1 MQTDR
6 TTHRCRATR
15 GFTLLEVILALA
27 ILAGAVAVVG
37 EAVRLGRRNAEAARL
52 LTTAQLLAAST
63 MAEVSTGV
71 VAAESVQDEPFES
84 APDWQY
90 SIDVQALADL
100 EGLVEVTVT
109 VTPTHGGSQSI
120 EFSLTRWMVD
130 PAIEADGLDAADVEA
145 ADGSSTNSDGGTGG

>member
-1 MQTDR
+1 MRTDR
-6 TTHRCRATR
+6 TAYRCRTTQ

-63 MAEVSTGV
+63 MAEVSTGI

-84 APDWQY
+84 APDWHY
-90 SIDVQALADL
+90 SIEVQSLTDM
-100 EGLVEVTVT
+100 EGLVEVAVT
-109 VTPTHGGSQSI
+109 VALANSGRQSI
-120 EFSLTRWMVD
+120 EFSLKRWMVD
-130 PAIEADGLDAADVEA
+130 PEIEADRLDAADDQ
-145 ADGSSTNSDGGTGG
+145 ADSSDGGTGG

>member
-1 MQTDR
+1 MRTDR
-6 TTHRCRATR
+6 TTHRCRATQ

-37 EAVRLGRRNAEAARL
+37 EAVRFGRRNAEAARL

-71 VAAESVQDEPFES
+71 VAAESVQGESFES

-90 SIDVQALADL
+90 SIDVQALTDID
-100 EGLVEVTVT
+100 GLIEVTVT
-109 VTPTHGGSQSI
+109 VALANGGRQPI

-130 PAIEADGLDAADVEA
+130 PEIELDGPDAADDQ
-145 ADGSSTNSDGGTGG
+145 ADGGAGG